1 MKELMKTNV
10 YDVGESVLIVGSCLP
25 DMEPEGFA
33 QLCAS
38 SGHVFELCLEQ
49 THINMA
55 ITKIS
60 AMLYTGK
67 IRTLR
72 FATVD
77 RSPHCVQM
85 HYIQNELRRM
95 MDLSAVT
102 IENYIVEN
110 GKLTKLSPELIY
122 LSKHLGERKCI
133 RNPQDRNLPIL
144 RSNFLIGVH
153 GDDAGAEH
161 LTEDR
166 RADRRAAAALLDHDD
181 EGEGIVAVLQEA
193 CKDSVGSL
201 PTAVFRR
208 AGLSACV

>member
-85 HYIQNELRRM
+85 HYIQNELHIPTLAHLICMGNDETCAAEILDQLEADEALAGAHLSFQISRR
-95 MDLSAVT
+95 AV
-102 IENYIVEN
+102 
-110 GKLTKLSPELIY
+110 PPD
-122 LSKHLGERKCI
+122 ERKCI
-133 RNPQDRNLPIL
+133 KNPQDGIFPIL
-144 RSNFLIGVH
+144 RSNFFN
-153 GDDAGAEH
+153 
-161 LTEDR
+161 R
-166 RADRRAAAALLDHDD
+166 RPWRPHRR
-181 EGEGIVAVLQEA
+181 
-193 CKDSVGSL
+193 
-201 PTAVFRR
+201 
-208 AGLSACV
+208 

>member
-72 FATVD
+72 RDD
-77 RSPHCVQM
+77 RK
-85 HYIQNELRRM
+85 LRR
-95 MDLSAVT
+95 
-102 IENYIVEN
+102 
-110 GKLTKLSPELIY
+110 
-122 LSKHLGERKCI
+122 GEREA
-133 RNPQDRNLPIL
+133 DEAL
-144 RSNFLIGVH
+144 
-153 GDDAGAEH
+153 AGAH
-161 LTEDR
+161 LSFQAPR
-166 RADRRAAAALLDHDD
+166 
-181 EGEGIVAVLQEA
+181 
-193 CKDSVGSL
+193 
-201 PTAVFRR
+201 
-208 AGLSACV
+208 

>member
-25 DMEPEGFA
+25 DMEPDGFA
-33 QLCAS
+33 QLRAEAD
-38 SGHVFELCLEQ
+38 HVFELCLEQ

-102 IENYIVEN
+102 T
-110 GKLTKLSPELIY
+110 GKP
-122 LSKHLGERKCI
+122 RAMAPA
-133 RNPQDRNLPIL
+133 PQATMTSSRGLK
-144 RSNFLIGVH
+144 
-153 GDDAGAEH
+153 
-161 LTEDR
+161 
-166 RADRRAAAALLDHDD
+166 ALLWRPSQPSRHR
-181 EGEGIVAVLQEA
+181 
-193 CKDSVGSL
+193 C
-201 PTAVFRR
+201 
-208 AGLSACV
+208 

>member
-72 FATVD
+72 F
-77 RSPHCVQM
+77 
-85 HYIQNELRRM
+85 
-95 MDLSAVT
+95 
-102 IENYIVEN
+102 
-110 GKLTKLSPELIY
+110 
-122 LSKHLGERKCI
+122 
-133 RNPQDRNLPIL
+133 
-144 RSNFLIGVH
+144 
-153 GDDAGAEH
+153 GDGRPLAA
-161 LTEDR
+161 L
-166 RADRRAAAALLDHDD
+166 RADALHPERAAADDGPLRRDDRKLRRGEREADEAL
-181 EGEGIVAVLQEA
+181 
-193 CKDSVGSL
+193 
-201 PTAVFRR
+201 
-208 AGLSACV
+208 AGAHLSFQAPR

>member
-77 RSPHCVQM
+77 RPQADDPCAQ
-85 HYIQNELRRM
+85 RT
-95 MDLSAVT
+95 AVR
-102 IENYIVEN
+102 
-110 GKLTKLSPELIY
+110 LPE
-122 LSKHLGERKCI
+122 K
-133 RNPQDRNLPIL
+133 P
-144 RSNFLIGVH
+144 
-153 GDDAGAEH
+153 
-161 LTEDR
+161 
-166 RADRRAAAALLDHDD
+166 
-181 EGEGIVAVLQEA
+181 EGI
-193 CKDSVGSL
+193 
-201 PTAVFRR
+201 FRQ
-208 AGLSACV
+208 

>member
-33 QLCAS
+33 QLRAEAD
-38 SGHVFELCLEQ
+38 HVFELCLEQ

-110 GKLTKLSPELIY
+110 GRLTKLSPELIY
-122 LSKHLGERKCI
+122 LSKHLGE
-133 RNPQDRNLPIL
+133 L
-144 RSNFLIGVH
+144 S
-153 GDDAGAEH
+153 
-161 LTEDR
+161 R
-166 RADRRAAAALLDHDD
+166 RMN
-181 EGEGIVAVLQEA
+181 ENV
-193 CKDSVGSL
+193 
-201 PTAVFRR
+201 
-208 AGLSACV
+208 

>member
-33 QLCAS
+33 QLGAS

-85 HYIQNELRRM
+85 HYIQNELRLM
-95 MDLSAVT
+95 MDLADVT
-102 IENYIVEN
+102 VENYVVVEN
-110 GKLTKLSPELIY
+110 RPVRLTPEV
-122 LSKHLGERKCI
+122 
-133 RNPQDRNLPIL
+133 IL
-144 RSNFLIGVH
+144 RS
-153 GDDAGAEH
+153 
-161 LTEDR
+161 
-166 RADRRAAAALLDHDD
+166 
-181 EGEGIVAVLQEA
+181 
-193 CKDSVGSL
+193 KK
-201 PTAVFRR
+201 
-208 AGLSACV
+208 LSALAEGSGL

>member
-102 IENYIVEN
+102 IENYVVEN

-122 LSKHLGERKCI
+122 LSKHLGELSRRMNENVDGRKCI
-133 RNPQDRNLPIL
+133 RNPQDGIFPIL
-144 RSNFLIGVH
+144 RSEIVKNLPSRKSRREGSCERLTIKSQ
-153 GDDAGAEH
+153 ARNAE
-161 LTEDR
+161 ER
-166 RADRRAAAALLDHDD
+166 
-181 EGEGIVAVLQEA
+181 Q
-193 CKDSVGSL
+193 K
-201 PTAVFRR
+201 FRR
-208 AGLSACV
+208 FKRGIAKLTSFWTPT

>member
-102 IENYIVEN
+102 IENYVVEN

-122 LSKHLGERKCI
+122 LSKHLGELSRRMNENVDGRKCI
-133 RNPQDRNLPIL
+133 RNPQDGIFPIL
-144 RSNFLIGVH
+144 RSEIVKNLPSRKSRREGLCERKPSGFPFTFNNPPQRQNCKIMLQNLI
-153 GDDAGAEH
+153 
-161 LTEDR
+161 L
-166 RADRRAAAALLDHDD
+166 
-181 EGEGIVAVLQEA
+181 
-193 CKDSVGSL
+193 K
-201 PTAVFRR
+201 F
-208 AGLSACV
+208 

>member
-102 IENYIVEN
+102 IENYVVEN
-110 GKLTKLSPELIY
+110 GKLTD
-122 LSKHLGERKCI
+122 ERKCI
-133 RNPQDRNLPIL
+133 KNPQDGIFPIL
-144 RSNFLIGVH
+144 RSNFFN
-153 GDDAGAEH
+153 
-161 LTEDR
+161 R
-166 RADRRAAAALLDHDD
+166 RPWRPHRR
-181 EGEGIVAVLQEA
+181 
-193 CKDSVGSL
+193 
-201 PTAVFRR
+201 
-208 AGLSACV
+208 

>member
-95 MDLSAVT
+95 MDLRRDDR
-102 IENYIVEN
+102 
-110 GKLTKLSPELIY
+110 KLRR
-122 LSKHLGERKCI
+122 GEREA
-133 RNPQDRNLPIL
+133 DEAL
-144 RSNFLIGVH
+144 
-153 GDDAGAEH
+153 AGAH
-161 LTEDR
+161 LSFQAPR
-166 RADRRAAAALLDHDD
+166 
-181 EGEGIVAVLQEA
+181 
-193 CKDSVGSL
+193 
-201 PTAVFRR
+201 
-208 AGLSACV
+208 

>member
-33 QLCAS
+33 QLRAEAD
-38 SGHVFELCLEQ
+38 HVFELCLEQ
-49 THINMA
+49 TH
-55 ITKIS
+55 IS

-102 IENYIVEN
+102 IDNYVVEN

-122 LSKHLGERKCI
+122 LSKHLGE
-133 RNPQDRNLPIL
+133 L
-144 RSNFLIGVH
+144 S
-153 GDDAGAEH
+153 
-161 LTEDR
+161 R
-166 RADRRAAAALLDHDD
+166 RMN
-181 EGEGIVAVLQEA
+181 ENV
-193 CKDSVGSL
+193 
-201 PTAVFRR
+201 
-208 AGLSACV
+208 

>member
-102 IENYIVEN
+102 IENYGEREADDALA
-110 GKLTKLSPELIY
+110 GAHLSFQAPRRAVPPD
-122 LSKHLGERKCI
+122 ERKCI

-144 RSNFLIGVH
+144 RSNFFNRH
-153 GDDAGAEH
+153 PWRPH
-161 LTEDR
+161 R
-166 RADRRAAAALLDHDD
+166 R
-181 EGEGIVAVLQEA
+181 
-193 CKDSVGSL
+193 
-201 PTAVFRR
+201 
-208 AGLSACV
+208 

>member
-33 QLCAS
+33 QLRAS

-102 IENYIVEN
+102 IENYVVEN
-110 GKLTKLSPELIY
+110 GRLTKLSPELIY
-122 LSKHLGERKCI
+122 LSKHLGE
-133 RNPQDRNLPIL
+133 L
-144 RSNFLIGVH
+144 S
-153 GDDAGAEH
+153 
-161 LTEDR
+161 R
-166 RADRRAAAALLDHDD
+166 RMN
-181 EGEGIVAVLQEA
+181 ENV
-193 CKDSVGSL
+193 
-201 PTAVFRR
+201 
-208 AGLSACV
+208 

>member
-38 SGHVFELCLEQ
+38 SGHVFELCL
-49 THINMA
+49 
-55 ITKIS
+55 

-122 LSKHLGERKCI
+122 LSKHLGE
-133 RNPQDRNLPIL
+133 L
-144 RSNFLIGVH
+144 S
-153 GDDAGAEH
+153 
-161 LTEDR
+161 R
-166 RADRRAAAALLDHDD
+166 RMN
-181 EGEGIVAVLQEA
+181 ENV
-193 CKDSVGSL
+193 
-201 PTAVFRR
+201 
-208 AGLSACV
+208 

>member
-1 MKELMKTNV
+1 MKELRKTNV

-72 FATVD
+72 FATV
-77 RSPHCVQM
+77 
-85 HYIQNELRRM
+85 
-95 MDLSAVT
+95 
-102 IENYIVEN
+102 VEN
-110 GKLTKLSPELIY
+110 GRLTKLSPELIY
-122 LSKHLGERKCI
+122 LSKHLGE
-133 RNPQDRNLPIL
+133 L
-144 RSNFLIGVH
+144 S
-153 GDDAGAEH
+153 
-161 LTEDR
+161 R
-166 RADRRAAAALLDHDD
+166 RMN
-181 EGEGIVAVLQEA
+181 ENV
-193 CKDSVGSL
+193 
-201 PTAVFRR
+201 
-208 AGLSACV
+208 

>member
-60 AMLYTGK
+60 AMLYTEQDPHAALCDG
-67 IRTLR
+67 RPLAALR
-72 FATVD
+72 AD
-77 RSPHCVQM
+77 ALH
-85 HYIQNELRRM
+85 QNELRRM

-102 IENYIVEN
+102 IENYVVEN

-122 LSKHLGERKCI
+122 LSSTSVSC
-133 RNPQDRNLPIL
+133 P
-144 RSNFLIGVH
+144 
-153 GDDAGAEH
+153 AG
-161 LTEDR
+161 
-166 RADRRAAAALLDHDD
+166 
-181 EGEGIVAVLQEA
+181 
-193 CKDSVGSL
+193 
-201 PTAVFRR
+201 
-208 AGLSACV
+208 

>member
-38 SGHVFELCLEQ
+38 SGYVFELCLEQ

-102 IENYIVEN
+102 HKVAW
-110 GKLTKLSPELIY
+110 
-122 LSKHLGERKCI
+122 
-133 RNPQDRNLPIL
+133 L
-144 RSNFLIGVH
+144 RPMTYH
-153 GDDAGAEH
+153 
-161 LTEDR
+161 
-166 RADRRAAAALLDHDD
+166 
-181 EGEGIVAVLQEA
+181 
-193 CKDSVGSL
+193 
-201 PTAVFRR
+201 
-208 AGLSACV
+208 

>member
-33 QLCAS
+33 QPPGA
-38 SGHVFELCLEQ
+38 FTKQ
-49 THINMA
+49 PAT

-102 IENYIVEN
+102 IENYVVEN

-122 LSKHLGERKCI
+122 LSKYLGE
-133 RNPQDRNLPIL
+133 L
-144 RSNFLIGVH
+144 S
-153 GDDAGAEH
+153 
-161 LTEDR
+161 R
-166 RADRRAAAALLDHDD
+166 RMN
-181 EGEGIVAVLQEA
+181 ENV
-193 CKDSVGSL
+193 
-201 PTAVFRR
+201 
-208 AGLSACV
+208 

>member
-25 DMEPEGFA
+25 NMEPEGFA

-102 IENYIVEN
+102 IR
-110 GKLTKLSPELIY
+110 KLRRGEREADEALAGAHLSFQISRRAVPPD
-122 LSKHLGERKCI
+122 ERKCI

-144 RSNFLIGVH
+144 RSNFFNRH
-153 GDDAGAEH
+153 
-161 LTEDR
+161 
-166 RADRRAAAALLDHDD
+166 
-181 EGEGIVAVLQEA
+181 
-193 CKDSVGSL
+193 
-201 PTAVFRR
+201 P
-208 AGLSACV
+208 

>member
-67 IRTLR
+67 IR
-72 FATVD
+72 
-77 RSPHCVQM
+77 H
-85 HYIQNELRRM
+85 
-95 MDLSAVT
+95 
-102 IENYIVEN
+102 
-110 GKLTKLSPELIY
+110 
-122 LSKHLGERKCI
+122 
-133 RNPQDRNLPIL
+133 
-144 RSNFLIGVH
+144 
-153 GDDAGAEH
+153 
-161 LTEDR
+161 
-166 RADRRAAAALLDHDD
+166 AALWRRST
-181 EGEGIVAVLQEA
+181 ARRTA
-193 CKDSVGSL
+193 CRCTTSRTSCG
-201 PTAVFRR
+201 
-208 AGLSACV
+208 G

>member
-85 HYIQNELRRM
+85 HYIQNE
-95 MDLSAVT
+95 
-102 IENYIVEN
+102 
-110 GKLTKLSPELIY
+110 PC
-122 LSKHLGERKCI
+122 GE
-133 RNPQDRNLPIL
+133 
-144 RSNFLIGVH
+144 
-153 GDDAGAEH
+153 
-161 LTEDR
+161 
-166 RADRRAAAALLDHDD
+166 
-181 EGEGIVAVLQEA
+181 
-193 CKDSVGSL
+193 
-201 PTAVFRR
+201 
-208 AGLSACV
+208 

>member
-1 MKELMKTNV
+1 M
-10 YDVGESVLIVGSCLP
+10 LIVGSCLP

-102 IENYIVEN
+102 IENYVVEN

-122 LSKHLGERKCI
+122 LSKHLGELSRRMNENVDGRKCI
-133 RNPQDRNLPIL
+133 RNPQDGIFPIL
-144 RSNFLIGVH
+144 RSEIVKNLPSRKS
-153 GDDAGAEH
+153 
-161 LTEDR
+161 R
-166 RADRRAAAALLDHDD
+166 R
-181 EGEGIVAVLQEA
+181 EG
-193 CKDSVGSL
+193 
-201 PTAVFRR
+201 
-208 AGLSACV
+208 